1 MNGVANCFVPSST
14 SSIPP
19 RLAIGIRVF
28 SEREKSRPNNRER
41 QGSPAAANPPLPA
54 PRTAIFLMD
63 MDRNLRI
70 EAIVFQFVL
79 VQFDAKA
86 GFCGNQNITI
96 AIAECVLNDIVLVVN
111 PSDALLT
118 FVLRCGNRDETTES
132 HRRRRRR
139 QVNVCRLANT
149 GFERAVKL

>member
-1 MNGVANCFVPSST
+1 MNGVANCSTPSST

-28 SEREKSRPNNRER
+28 SEREKSRTSEPRR
-41 QGSPAAANPPLPA
+41 VRSAAAAQPPLPA

-79 VQFDAKA
+79 VQLDAKA
-86 GFCGNQNITI
+86 RFCRNQNIAI

-111 PSDALLT
+111 PGDALIT
-118 FVLRCGNRDETTES
+118 FALRCGNRNDTTES
-132 HRRRRRR
+132 HRRR
-139 QVNVCRLANT
+139 
-149 GFERAVKL
+149 